1 MNLGLAVIMLLFGS
15 VAGWIGWRSATK
27 PIYRR
32 SLIEPDPPPGMTRRE
47 FERRVRRSRKV
58 KRVFVTVLYAMIG
71 AIGGVLFLM
80 GINRH

>member
-32 SLIEPDPPPGMTRRE
+32 SLIQPDPPPGMTRRE
-47 FERRVRRSRKV
+47 YDRRIRRGRKIR
-58 KRVFVTVLYAMIG
+58 RVFVTLLYAVIG
-71 AIGGVLFLM
+71 AIGGVVFLM
-80 GINRH
+80 VLDRH